1 MVFYPGDSPDI
12 GQTAPNPNL
21 TDPGDSMGDA
31 VQLSNEE
38 INRYS
43 RHLTVPQVGMAG
55 QKKMKAARVLL
66 IGAGGLGSP
75 LGLYLGAA
83 GIGHL
88 GIMDHDVVDVSNLH
102 RQVAHSTGDAGR
114 LKVESIKESIHA
126 INPFVEVT
134 TYPFRLTRDNA
145 LELFSQYDVIVD
157 GSDNFAT
164 RYLTNDAAF
173 FAKKPLVYG
182 SIFVFDG
189 QITVFHP
196 HAGGPC
202 YRCLYASPPPAAL
215 VPS

>member
-1 MVFYPGDSPDI
+1 VDI
-12 GQTAPNPNL
+12 QL
-21 TDPGDSMGDA
+21 TND
-31 VQLSNEE
+31 E
-38 INRYS
+38 IGRYS
-43 RHLTVPQVGMAG
+43 RHLTLPQVGMAG

-88 GIMDHDVVDVSNLH
+88 GIMDHDTVDVSNLH
-102 RQVAHSTGDAGR
+102 RQVAHGTKDAGR
-114 LKVESIKESIHA
+114 PKVESIKDTITN
-126 INPFVEVT
+126 INPLIEVT
-134 TYPFRLTRDNA
+134 TYQERLTRDNA
-145 LELFSQYDVIVD
+145 LRIFQDYDVIVD

-173 FAKKPLVYG
+173 FAQKPLVYG
-182 SIFVFDG
+182 SIFMFEG

-196 HAGGPC
+196 HGGGPC
-202 YRCLYASPPPAAL
+202 YRCLYSSPPPAAL